1 MTLYKIGQLAKKANV
16 SERTIDYYTSL
27 GLIKPAMRTPN
38 NYRLYGDETLDRLKR
53 IDELKKE
60 KYSLE
65 EIKRTL
71 DEWDSIAGKEQAVT
85 RKLASLELQMQQLER
100 DVREL
105 APILHSM
112 KPKQL
117 KKLFRRLTPQSV
129 ACIEALFILM
139 NKDQYPFL

>member
-38 NYRLYGDETLDRLKR
+38 NYRLYSDETLDRLKR